1 MPTNPTRS
9 ILGCS
14 CARTAGGHA
23 AAAPTSSVMKSRR
36 RIWIAMCP
44 SRGRSCPCNGGTIS
58 RFERAVCDYFT
69 LGSAPG
75 ADCKG
80 GYQGHTLA
88 QRPSHP
94 SQPHATAALVSI
106 SPNGTLW
113 NIRRRPSLVVN
124 FREVV
129 HSVRTGN
136 ADVAKPH
143 RFAEDRMD
151 THKNARLTP
160 KGREEMVRAVV
171 DRGMSNAAAARQ
183 FNTTPKTVGKW
194 VGRFC
199 AEGVDGLRDR
209 SSRPLSS
216 PRQIPLATADAVE
229 NLRRERR
236 TQEHIAAEIG
246 ISKASISR
254 ILKRRG
260 LSRLS
265 SLELQEPRPRY
276 EREKPG
282 EIIHLDIKKL
292 GRFSTVGH
300 RVTGRRTGYC
310 SSQGAGWEFVHVA
323 IDDHSRIA
331 RAEIFPDQK
340 NESAVAFL
348 VATVAYFRSLGIT
361 VERVMTDNG
370 SCYLSKA
377 FARACK
383 QFAVKH
389 IRIKPY
395 TPQTNGKAER
405 FIQTALREWAYATA
419 FEHSEQRYAAL
430 PAWLHRYNW
439 HRPHVSLARKPPISR
454 LGVTGDNLLRLH
466 S

>member
-1 MPTNPTRS
+1 
-9 ILGCS
+9 
-14 CARTAGGHA
+14 
-23 AAAPTSSVMKSRR
+23 
-36 RIWIAMCP
+36 
-44 SRGRSCPCNGGTIS
+44 
-58 RFERAVCDYFT
+58 
-69 LGSAPG
+69 
-75 ADCKG
+75 
-80 GYQGHTLA
+80 
-88 QRPSHP
+88 
-94 SQPHATAALVSI
+94 
-106 SPNGTLW
+106 
-113 NIRRRPSLVVN
+113 
-124 FREVV
+124 
-129 HSVRTGN
+129 
-136 ADVAKPH
+136 
-143 RFAEDRMD
+143 MD
-151 THKNARLTP
+151 THKNARLTW

-171 DRGMSNAAAARQ
+171 DRGKSNAAAARQ

-216 PRQIPLATADAVE
+216 PSQIPLAIADAVE
-229 NLRRERR
+229 HLRRERR

-246 ISKASISR
+246 ISRASVSR

-265 SLELQEPRPRY
+265 SLELQEPHPRY

-292 GRFSTVGH
+292 GRFSSVGH

-331 RAEIFPDQK
+331 RAEILPDQK
-340 NESAVAFL
+340 KESAVAFL

-383 QFAVKH
+383 QLAVKH

-419 FEHSEQRYAAL
+419 YEHSEQRYAAL
-430 PAWLHRYNW
+430 PAWRHRYNW

-454 LGVTGDNLLRLH
+454 LGLTGDNLLRLCPGLWGLGFNEQIFGTDEQNPGPGPSDQEAFGPTVSPQLVQSGKGRIASDPALLNLPRPLMAGAFSVH
-466 S
+466 GSDKQMFGVNEQILVRGPAASK